1 MPDNFTRLPPEE
13 QERILAACIAE
24 FAEHGYRQASTNAI
38 VKRAGIPKGTLF
50 FYFGSK
56 KELYLY
62 VIDQAVARYTA
73 LFEKDAADPPA
84 DLFERLLYFG
94 RSRMRFAISQPHL
107 YRLFFNAFV
116 NAPDEIRALLQS
128 RFTDYASVSRQMLF
142 EDLDLSPFRA
152 DAPVEQVVDLV
163 FLVLE
168 GIYNR
173 YLTRWQG
180 LGPEQ
185 SLEWVEQMTAE
196 VRAYFELIKKG
207 VYRG

>member
-13 QERILAACIAE
+13 QERILAACVAE

-38 VKRAGIPKGTLF
+38 VRRAGIPKGTLF

-73 LFEKDAADPPA
+73 LSEQDAADPPD

-94 RSRMRFAISQPHL
+94 QARMRFAIGQPHL

-116 NAPDEIRALLQS
+116 NAPEEIRAGLQN
-128 RFTDYASVSRQMLF
+128 RFSDYAAVSMQRLF
-142 EDLDLSPFRA
+142 QGLDRSPFRA
-152 DAPVEQVVDLV
+152 DVPVERVVDLV

-173 YLTRWQG
+173 YLSRWQG
-180 LGPEQ
+180 LGAEQ

-207 VYRG
+207 VYRD